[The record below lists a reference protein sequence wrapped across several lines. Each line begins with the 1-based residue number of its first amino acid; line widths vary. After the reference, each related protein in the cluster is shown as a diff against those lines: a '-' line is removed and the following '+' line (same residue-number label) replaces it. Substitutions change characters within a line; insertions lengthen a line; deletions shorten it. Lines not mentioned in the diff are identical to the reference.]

1 VRLVHNAMR
10 TKISLF
16 SLSCLILL
24 TVICSFDLDAAQAV
38 SLVGEKT
45 LVLYDADSGSIPD
58 SSLIGFTAFPPDGAS
73 RGFEDGGTVLD
84 TTLAGTDTYAGWVAG
99 AATTDGFPILD
110 SGLGFQVNFT
120 LQIESEIHESNNRSG
135 FSILLLDQ
143 NAKGIEMSFW
153 QNEIWVQNDDSTGGL
168 FTHGEGIVFATT
180 AGVIEYE
187 LRFSGDQ
194 YTLTANAQP
203 LLSGSLRDYSP
214 FEGFPDPY
222 ETPNFMFLGDDTTSA
237 QARIRLR
244 FLSVTG
250 TEPVLPTST
259 VTSASTNLPQP
270 TGTAPAL
277 PSTTPF
283 PTPVSANPV
292 VDLCPSGWLLTVV
305 MIGHVTIIAKSRR
318 TKNNSFLR

>member
-1 VRLVHNAMR
+1 MRNKFLLV
-10 TKISLF
+10 
-16 SLSCLILL
+16 SLSFLILL
-24 TVICSFDLDAAQAV
+24 TVICSPDLAAVRAA
-38 SLVGEKT
+38 SIAGEKT
-45 LVLYDADSGSIPD
+45 LILYDADSGIIPD
-58 SSLIGFTAFPPDGAS
+58 ASMLGFTAFPPDGAS
-73 RGFEDGGTVLD
+73 RGFEDGSTVLD
-84 TTLAGTDTYAGWVAG
+84 TTLAGTDTYAGWVAS

-110 SGLGFQVNFT
+110 SGMGFQVNFT
-120 LQIESEIHESNNRSG
+120 LQIDSEIHESNNRSG

-180 AGVIEYE
+180 SGMIEYA

-194 YTLTANAQP
+194 YTLTANSQP
-203 LLSGSLRDYSP
+203 LLTGPLRNYGP

-250 TEPVLPTST
+250 TEPVLPTSAVTGTSTSLPQAT
-259 VTSASTNLPQP
+259 VTVPAFPSA
-270 TGTAPAL
+270 
-277 PSTTPF
+277 TPF
-283 PTPVSANPV
+283 PTPVPANPM
-292 VDLCPSGWLLTVV
+292 VDLCPSGWLVMVV
-305 MIGHVTIIAKSRR
+305 MTGNILIINKIKLRFGHQ
-318 TKNNSFLR
+318 